1 MNLTVNGISH
11 DVDGSGLEPLLDV
24 LRDELGVT
32 GPKAGCHQGGCGA
45 CTVLIDGEPRRS
57 CLLPVAYA
65 EGTEITTVEGLGAPE
80 NLAPIQQAFVHHY
93 AAQCGFCTSGMMLA
107 AHAYIER
114 GGTDDRDA
122 IAEAL
127 RDLSGTTDLILTTG
141 GTGFAPRDVTPEATA
156 RVVERATPG
165 LDEHMRAV
173 SIAASPH
180 GMLSRGRSGIA
191 GSALI
196 VNFPGSPRAC
206 GELFDAVAPALDHG
220 LKLLLEISTAH

>member
-1 MNLTVNGISH
+1 VKAAVLTVS
-11 DVDGSGLEPLLDV
+11 DGVSAGT
-24 LRDELGVT
+24 RD
-32 GPKAGCHQGGCGA
+32 
-45 CTVLIDGEPRRS
+45 
-57 CLLPVAYA
+57 
-65 EGTEITTVEGLGAPE
+65 
-80 NLAPIQQAFVHHY
+80 
-93 AAQCGFCTSGMMLA
+93 
-107 AHAYIER
+107 
-114 GGTDDRDA
+114 
-122 IAEAL
+122 
-127 RDLSGTTDLILTTG
+127 DLSGDLLAERLSSAGFELVERRTVPDEAGAIEDALRELAAAAELVLTTG

-220 LKLLLEISTAH
+220 LKLLLDLPTAH

>member
-1 MNLTVNGISH
+1 VRASVLTVS
-11 DVDGSGLEPLLDV
+11 DGV
-24 LRDELGVT
+24 A
-32 GPKAGCHQGGCGA
+32 AG
-45 CTVLIDGEPRRS
+45 TRE
-57 CLLPVAYA
+57 
-65 EGTEITTVEGLGAPE
+65 
-80 NLAPIQQAFVHHY
+80 
-93 AAQCGFCTSGMMLA
+93 
-107 AHAYIER
+107 
-114 GGTDDRDA
+114 
-122 IAEAL
+122 
-127 RDLSGTTDLILTTG
+127 DLSGDLLADRLAAAGFDLAERRTVPDEADAIEDALRELSAAADLVLTTG

-206 GELFDAVAPALDHG
+206 AELFDAVAPALDHG
-220 LKLLLEISTAH
+220 LRLLLDLPTAH

>member
-1 MNLTVNGISH
+1 MRAAVLTVS
-11 DVDGSGLEPLLDV
+11 DGV
-24 LRDELGVT
+24 A
-32 GPKAGCHQGGCGA
+32 AG
-45 CTVLIDGEPRRS
+45 TRE
-57 CLLPVAYA
+57 
-65 EGTEITTVEGLGAPE
+65 
-80 NLAPIQQAFVHHY
+80 
-93 AAQCGFCTSGMMLA
+93 
-107 AHAYIER
+107 
-114 GGTDDRDA
+114 
-122 IAEAL
+122 
-127 RDLSGTTDLILTTG
+127 DLSGDLLADRLAAAGFDVAGRRTVPDEAGGIEDALRELSAEADLVVTTG

-206 GELFDAVAPALDHG
+206 AELFDAVAPALDHG
-220 LKLLLEISTAH
+220 LRLLLDLPTAH

>member
-1 MNLTVNGISH
+1 VKAAVLTVS
-11 DVDGSGLEPLLDV
+11 DGVSAGT
-24 LRDELGVT
+24 RD
-32 GPKAGCHQGGCGA
+32 
-45 CTVLIDGEPRRS
+45 
-57 CLLPVAYA
+57 
-65 EGTEITTVEGLGAPE
+65 
-80 NLAPIQQAFVHHY
+80 
-93 AAQCGFCTSGMMLA
+93 
-107 AHAYIER
+107 
-114 GGTDDRDA
+114 
-122 IAEAL
+122 
-127 RDLSGTTDLILTTG
+127 DLSGDLLAERVSRAGFELAERRTVPDEAGAIEDALRELAAAAELVLTTG

-220 LKLLLEISTAH
+220 LKLLLDLPTAH

>member
-1 MNLTVNGISH
+1 VRASVLTVS
-11 DVDGSGLEPLLDV
+11 DGVAAGTREDLSGDLLAD
-24 LRDELGVT
+24 R
-32 GPKAGCHQGGCGA
+32 
-45 CTVLIDGEPRRS
+45 
-57 CLLPVAYA
+57 
-65 EGTEITTVEGLGAPE
+65 
-80 NLAPIQQAFVHHY
+80 
-93 AAQCGFCTSGMMLA
+93 LA
-107 AHAYIER
+107 AAGFDLAERRTVPDEADGIE
-114 GGTDDRDA
+114 D
-122 IAEAL
+122 AL
-127 RDLSGTTDLILTTG
+127 RDLAASADLVVTTG

-206 GELFDAVAPALDHG
+206 AELFDAVAPALDHG
-220 LKLLLEISTAH
+220 LRLLLDLPTAH

>member
-1 MNLTVNGISH
+1 VRAAVLTVS
-11 DVDGSGLEPLLDV
+11 DGV
-24 LRDELGVT
+24 A
-32 GPKAGCHQGGCGA
+32 AG
-45 CTVLIDGEPRRS
+45 TRE
-57 CLLPVAYA
+57 
-65 EGTEITTVEGLGAPE
+65 
-80 NLAPIQQAFVHHY
+80 
-93 AAQCGFCTSGMMLA
+93 
-107 AHAYIER
+107 
-114 GGTDDRDA
+114 
-122 IAEAL
+122 
-127 RDLSGTTDLILTTG
+127 DLSGDLLSDRLAGAGFDVAERRTVPDEADGIEDALRELSAAADLVVTTG

-206 GELFDAVAPALDHG
+206 AELFDAVAPALDHG
-220 LKLLLEISTAH
+220 LRLLLDLPTAH